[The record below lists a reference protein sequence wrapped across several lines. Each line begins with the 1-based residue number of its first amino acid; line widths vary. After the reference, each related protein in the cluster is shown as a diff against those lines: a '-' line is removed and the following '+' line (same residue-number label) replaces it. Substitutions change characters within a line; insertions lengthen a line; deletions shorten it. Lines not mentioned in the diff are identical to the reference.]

1 MIPNRKGSTLI
12 ELVIVAAVLGI
23 LATVAI
29 PQYAASKDKAYV
41 TAMTADLRNAVFYE
55 EQFAADNHGQYF
67 AGVATMDSPLNGVT
81 PSKDVTVTLTSFTI
95 PDSQLA
101 TWSASAKHAKS
112 SQRCEMQGG
121 RITCTTENA
130 LSTGILSTN

>member
-1 MIPNRKGSTLI
+1 MIKNRKGSTLI
-12 ELVIVAAVLGI
+12 ELVVVAAIMGI

-29 PQYAASKDKAYV
+29 PQYAASKEKAYV
-41 TAMTADLRNAVFYE
+41 TAMTADLRNAVSYE
-55 EQFAADNHGQYF
+55 EEFAADNHGQYF

-81 PSKDVTVTLTSFTI
+81 PSKDVTVTLTSITI
-95 PDSQLA
+95 PGSQLE
-101 TWSASAKHAKS
+101 TWSASAKHAQS

-130 LSTGILSTN
+130 LATGILSTN

>member
-1 MIPNRKGSTLI
+1 MMQNRKGSTLV
-12 ELVIVAAVLGI
+12 ELVIVATVMGI
-23 LATVAI
+23 LATIAI

-41 TAMTADLRNAVFYE
+41 TAMTADLRNTVFYE
-55 EQFAADNHGQYF
+55 EQFAAENHGQYF

-95 PDSQLA
+95 PGSQLE
-101 TWSASAKHAKS
+101 TWTASAKHSQS

-130 LSTGILSTN
+130 LATGILSTN